1 MKKQEK
7 LSMKNILDLHKMV
20 KINVQLN
27 HPGRQMPFIMGK
39 GYSLQNEKIY
49 RDWNSSN
56 HFRKFI
62 INDGFF
68 VNNVS
73 DKEPKKSD
81 LYFWGEW
88 EGRSYFEPIKN
99 SNYNILPNG
108 LHRPF
113 HSAPEE
119 EKQEEQLQN
128 TDPYIFGE
136 YFKYGCCKQTGALN
150 NLSEDSL
157 ILFGSTYPSLGKFYI
172 DTVFVVKTYESAIDI
187 YANSAANYTSTYK
200 EQTLFQLRKD
210 FLEPNPLSNK
220 KLYHGK
226 TWYDNSEYFS
236 FVPCKLSH
244 DSKGFER
251 FYLELEDPKFQL
263 SKNPTGKSFLKNCAH
278 SPEELWKLIVV
289 EAVKQGF
296 VLGINFSEP
305 TAIEPNRQT
314 SI

>member
-1 MKKQEK
+1 MTKEEK
-7 LSMKNILDLHKMV
+7 LSMKNILDLHKMK
-20 KINVQLN
+20 KIIVQLN
-27 HPGRQMPFIMGK
+27 HPGRQKSFRMGD
-39 GYSLQNEKIY
+39 GYSIQNEKIY
-49 RDWNSSN
+49 RLWNSSII

-68 VNNVS
+68 VNDVS
-73 DKEPKKSD
+73 DKEPQKSD

-99 SNYNILPNG
+99 SDYNILPNG

-113 HSAPEE
+113 HSAPENL
-119 EKQEEQLQN
+119 KQN

-136 YFKYGCCKQTGALN
+136 YFKYAFCKQTGALN

-172 DTVFVVKTYESAIDI
+172 DTVFVVKTYESAIDVC
-187 YANSAANYTSTYK
+187 ANSAANYTRTYK
-200 EQTLFQLRKD
+200 EQTLDRLGKEYRGR
-210 FLEPNPLSNK
+210 NPSSNK

-236 FVPCKLSH
+236 FVPCKLRQELN
-244 DSKGFER
+244 GFER
-251 FYLELEDPKFQL
+251 FYLELKNPIFQL

-278 SPEELWKLIVV
+278 SPEELWKQIVV

-305 TAIEPNRQT
+305 TAIEPNPQT
-314 SI
+314 TN